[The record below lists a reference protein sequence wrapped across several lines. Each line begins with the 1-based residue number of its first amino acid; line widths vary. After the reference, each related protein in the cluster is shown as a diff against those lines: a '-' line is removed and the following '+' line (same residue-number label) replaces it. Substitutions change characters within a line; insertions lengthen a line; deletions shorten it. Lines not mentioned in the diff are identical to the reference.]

1 MRESY
6 HRKASDIAVWAFIDF
21 VCLPQYRRSEE
32 EQEFFQRAMLS
43 MHLLYAHHFIL
54 GVYRLDELTPESEK
68 SQSGFIQIY
77 CEATGKLEAR
87 PFSELVLN
95 STPYFQRGWCVAE
108 VQWMCAKDMLC
119 GFSPMRPAVFQDRVA
134 RGEQGLSDG
143 LALKFTHRSDMKA
156 VVDLQEKVFLQHA
169 RQRTK
174 LLGVGLPQRELVILA
189 DALPHFKNLQ
199 DLQILGPSEGL
210 GGGVVELA
218 RALEHLHSERLVAV
232 AFQGKGIRDAGAAAL
247 AAAFAAC
254 KNLSV
259 IDIESDDIGDA
270 GAEALAAAVAGC
282 RKLRRFR
289 LSDCSRIRDAGIA
302 ALASASLM
310 APDVEFRFL
319 GHVSDLATKSHHK
332 WGKVTHSDAF

>member
-1 MRESY
+1 MPGPVQAQQGGTRLLSES
-6 HRKASDIAVWAFIDF
+6 HAVDASAICASLHSGGV
-21 VCLPQYRRSEE
+21 S
-32 EQEFFQRAMLS
+32 
-43 MHLLYAHHFIL
+43 L
-54 GVYRLDELTPESEK
+54 GGAESEK

-87 PFSELVLN
+87 PSSELVLN

-108 VQWMCAKDMLC
+108 VQRMCAKDMLY
-119 GFSPMRPAVFQDRVA
+119 GFSPMSPAVFQDRVA
-134 RGEQGLSDG
+134 RGEQGLADG

-156 VVDLQEKVFLQHA
+156 VVDLQEKVA
-169 RQRTK
+169 RRRTK
-174 LLGVGLPQRELVILA
+174 LLGVGLPHRELVILA
-189 DALPHFKNLQ
+189 DALPHFENLQ

-210 GGGVVELA
+210 GGGVIELA
-218 RALEHLHSERLVAV
+218 RALERLHSERLVVV
-232 AFQGKGIRDAGAAAL
+232 AFQGKGIGDAGATAL

-270 GAEALAAAVAGC
+270 GAGALAAAVAEC

-289 LSDCSRIRDAGIA
+289 LSDCSRIRDAGVA
-302 ALASASLM
+302 ALAAASLM
-310 APDVEFRFL
+310 
-319 GHVSDLATKSHHK
+319 GQVSDLATKSQHK